1 MGNEDGVGPVKQ
13 WLLERVH
20 DMGQDLHF
28 LSKRMQNNVVGVDED
43 GQWEHHDKNHPVL
56 LVSKMAGGL
65 SGFFGGAT
73 LGSTVGP
80 LGVIAGA
87 IVGGGVGHKIA
98 EDGAHICLNA
108 FREGAAPRIEN
119 VSKALTNWSESKG
132 AQTRSLRM

>member
-65 SGFFGGAT
+65 SGFF
-73 LGSTVGP
+73 
-80 LGVIAGA
+80 VIAGA